1 MMGIVSMIFICVT
14 LAFFACVQAN
24 RLLAR
29 VEKIEKH
36 LGLINADNTDGE
48 KEA

>member
-36 LGLINADNTDGE
+36 LGIEADSTESE

>member
-36 LGLINADNTDGE
+36 LGMQTDGSE
-48 KEA
+48 EREA